1 MRPYGPPA
9 PSAASDR
16 FQLAE
21 GWSTLRSEPKL
32 MINEHDGGAG
42 FQKHH
47 CRLLEGSLDRFLNDS
62 SSYRLKPGQVPLAEN
77 DCDITTV
84 PGEMISSETLQMC
97 VRRDEFIVRSLQY
110 RRPVT
115 LRTLRQSNCPRLS
128 SFLRYRPS

>member
-1 MRPYGPPA
+1 MGPVSRNIIA
-9 PSAASDR
+9 DFWRVLSID
-16 FQLAE
+16 
-21 GWSTLRSEPKL
+21 
-32 MINEHDGGAG
+32 
-42 FQKHH
+42 
-47 CRLLEGSLDRFLNDS
+47 FLNDS

-115 LRTLRQSNCPRLS
+115 LRNIAPIQLPPPEQLLAISG
-128 SFLRYRPS
+128 PS